1 MKVLFIVPYPTEG
14 ASNRLRVEQFL
25 RYLDQRE
32 VQWRVEPFMSRELYS
47 ILYVKGH
54 RLRKVY
60 YFVKAFFR
68 YLWVLLAASK
78 YDVVFIHRRIFPI
91 WTPFNTWLLRRLPS
105 GIIFDFDDG
114 IFLSNKSDLR
124 ERIYTFFKQSHR
136 VRDIIKLSSRVIAG
150 NEFLKDYALKYNPN
164 VVIIPT
170 PVETEV
176 YRAES
181 PKDGRDGRVIMG
193 WIGSHTTA
201 KYLKMLDRVFEKLLA
216 RYPQLEVRVIGG
228 QYTPPSRNGR
238 IKNLPWSLERE
249 LEDLRTFDIGI
260 MPLRDDEWE
269 RYKCGFKALLYMS
282 VKLPVVCSPVGVNN
296 YIVEDGV
303 NGFLARSEEEWIEKV
318 SHLVESPELRERMGR
333 EGQARVEAHYSVKGN
348 FHLFQQVISDA
359 YEDGLEKRRAEF
371 ERSQK
376 KTQRSFDFQW
386 TEFPDMVPA
395 NEEHF
400 LNYIHPV
407 GPGFFN
413 GKVGLDAACGFG
425 RHLYYAAQYGA
436 RRVVGMD
443 FSNAI
448 FTARATN
455 RDFANV
461 SLAKGDIYSLP
472 FKPGSFDFIYCLG
485 AIHHLPDPER
495 GFRALLSCLKPGAP
509 VFIWVYSTKRVFIN
523 FVTES
528 ARRITHRIPHR
539 ALKRICFVFALLD
552 YMLFIK
558 PYKMLRKFP
567 LIERIALSRIKLY
580 AKFPFSVCYADWFDR
595 FSAPIRHYFGEEEL
609 REWAYRAGLKKV
621 IITPTEKYGW
631 RLYGEKEERSPS
643 WEKECATEEEAAV
656 RRLGPAIS
664 SPAQGAS
671 SALSP

>member
-25 RYLDQRE
+25 RYLDRRE
-32 VQWRVEPFMSRELYS
+32 VQWRMEPFMSSELYS

-54 RLRKVY
+54 VLRKFY
-60 YFVKAFFR
+60 YFMRALIRRF
-68 YLWVLLAASK
+68 WVLLRASN
-78 YDVVFIHRRIFPI
+78 YDVIFIHRRIFPI
-91 WTPFNTWLLRRLPS
+91 WTPFNTWLLRRLHS

-114 IFLSNKSDLR
+114 IFLPNRADFR
-124 ERIYTFFKQSHR
+124 ESVYTFFKQSHR
-136 VRDIIKLSSRVIAG
+136 VADIIKLSSLVIAG
-150 NEFLKDYALKYNPN
+150 NEFLRDYAVKYNPN

-181 PKDGRDGRVIMG
+181 PRDGRDGKVVVG

-201 KYLKMLDRVFEKLLA
+201 KYLKMLDRVFEELLA

-228 QYTPPSRNGR
+228 RYTPPSRNGR

-249 LEDLRTFDIGI
+249 LEDLRAFDIGI

-282 VKLPVVCSPVGVNN
+282 MRLPVVCSPVGVNN
-296 YIVEDGV
+296 FIVEEGV
-303 NGFLARSEEEWIEKV
+303 NGFLARSEEEWIEKI
-318 SHLVESPELRERMGR
+318 SSLVESPELRERLGR
-333 EGQARVEAHYSVKGN
+333 EGQARVEARYSVKRN
-348 FHLFQQVISDA
+348 FHIFHKVIRDA
-359 YEDGLEKRRAEF
+359 YEAALEKRRPDF

-400 LNYIHPV
+400 LNYIHPL
-407 GPGFFN
+407 GPDFFK

-425 RHLYYAAQYGA
+425 RHVYYAAQYGA
-436 RRVVGMD
+436 RRIVGMD

-448 FTARATN
+448 FTARATS
-455 RDFANV
+455 RDLSNV
-461 SLAKGDIYSLP
+461 SLAKGDIYHLP
-472 FKPGSFDFIYCLG
+472 FKPASFDFIYSLG

-495 GFRALLSCLKPGAP
+495 GFQALLTCLKPGAP

-528 ARRITHRIPHR
+528 ARRITRCIPHR
-539 ALKRICFVFALLD
+539 VLKRICFVFALLD
-552 YMLFIK
+552 YTLFIK
-558 PYKMLRKFP
+558 PYKMLRRYS
-567 LIERIALSRIKLY
+567 LIDRIVFSRIKLY

-595 FSAPIRHYFGEEEL
+595 FSAPIRHYFDEEEL
-609 REWAYRAGLKKV
+609 RAWAYRAGLKKV
-621 IITPTEKYGW
+621 LITPTERYGW
-631 RLYGEKEERSPS
+631 RLYGEREGHPPP
-643 WEKECATEEEAAV
+643 WEKECATEDEAVAQ
-656 RRLGPAIS
+656 RADSAMR